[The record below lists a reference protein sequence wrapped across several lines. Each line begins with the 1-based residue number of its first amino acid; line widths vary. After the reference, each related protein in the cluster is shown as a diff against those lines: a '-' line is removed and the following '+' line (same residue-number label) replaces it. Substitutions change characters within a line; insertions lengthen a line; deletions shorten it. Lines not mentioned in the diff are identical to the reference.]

1 MQWPRRGHGMATHRR
16 VRRSFLRFHD
26 AASENNHKIMLNPG
40 YLLPRAKQK
49 APRAYASH
57 PDYEVVPDSW
67 AAASRDRKHLLSQV
81 RLCGRRTPPGSLGC
95 VRGAAAAAP
104 VRLSQRTLPCML
116 APPCLFPPA
125 FRTMTKCS
133 STGLRSCSVP
143 PRRGQRARWSAGPAR
158 FRSGMAPGC
167 RGWPLCWSATA

>member
-1 MQWPRRGHGMATHRR
+1 MATHRR

-81 RLCGRRTPPGSLGC
+81 RPWEKAHPTRQPWLCERCCCRC
-95 VRGAAAAAP
+95 
-104 VRLSQRTLPCML
+104 
-116 APPCLFPPA
+116 
-125 FRTMTKCS
+125 
-133 STGLRSCSVP
+133 STG
-143 PRRGQRARWSAGPAR
+143 PAV
-158 FRSGMAPGC
+158 SD
-167 RGWPLCWSATA
+167 SQ